1 MIGNVSVL
9 LTLIVIRHCNQYIA
23 SGERIEAIIAP
34 SLNMRLIPNLV
45 LLADT
50 NDLLDKDVE
59 RIIRIHKGP

>member
-45 LLADT
+45 LFADT

-59 RIIRIHKGP
+59 RIIRIHKRP